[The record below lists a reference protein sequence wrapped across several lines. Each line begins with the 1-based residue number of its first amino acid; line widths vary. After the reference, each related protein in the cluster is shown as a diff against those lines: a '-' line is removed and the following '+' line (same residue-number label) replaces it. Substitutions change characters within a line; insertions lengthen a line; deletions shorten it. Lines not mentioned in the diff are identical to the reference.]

1 MDTEM
6 SKSLNLNQ
14 TRELTQSNTINE
26 ESRTV
31 EIAFMSET
39 PVEREINGQI
49 YNEILLTTPLNVDL
63 SRLNNGAALLFNH
76 DYDQHIGRVISARID
91 EDKVGRALVKFS
103 SVGLGDEKWRMVQ
116 EGILTKVSCGYQISD
131 YYFEGNNLYVTSVLI
146 TELSMVSVPADD
158 HVGIGRSLNREVEIN
173 NMDVKS
179 MDDEIKSEVE
189 QEHIESVQDVP
200 EEVANVQPEKTEAES
215 DEVLELER
223 KLDEAKRAFEK
234 EIKVRELQNELNKV
248 EAERADSERKA
259 EIQSIAKV
267 FNVDCTEALNST
279 VTVEEFKR
287 NLNKPTDE
295 KLNENNVK
303 DNENMSISVV
313 EALVRSLKG
322 DKDALNDFEQ
332 GQRGYV
338 LPNAMARANATS
350 TVTAAG
356 TVEQQYASDFIR
368 PLLAETI
375 LAKMGIEVITGVTGR
390 EFTIPRFN
398 GFENDGIFRPYGEG
412 EAIGDTAAKFDSIV
426 MKPRPFAGACN
437 VTRSLLLSAPNAA
450 EYVQSVLLE
459 RTRSGL
465 ESWIVDTAATEATQ
479 VKTAVAGEISESDIL
494 GVIEKLAKA
503 NVRIRDCYAIVS
515 PSMYVKLRKTPFL
528 SNTAGV
534 ALTDGFRKDQSYLMD
549 EVPLMVS
556 TFVADDAIL
565 VGQWSHIAVASW
577 VGSTVDV
584 DDTTF
589 RTSLGVRFVNYH
601 FMDVVV
607 KHPEA
612 FVQLTLSA

>member
-103 SVGLGDEKWRMVQ
+103 SVGLGNEKWRMVQ

-248 EAERADSERKA
+248 EAERSNAERKA
-259 EIQSIAKV
+259 EIESIAKV

-287 NLNKPTDE
+287 NLNKPTGE

-303 DNENMSISVV
+303 DNEMSNSVI
-313 EALVRSLKG
+313 EAMVRSIKG
-322 DKDALNDFEQ
+322 DKEALNDFEQ

-338 LPNAMARANATS
+338 LPVDAMVRANTT

-356 TVEQQYASDFIR
+356 TIEQKYASDFIR

-375 LAKMGIEVITGVTGR
+375 LAKMGIQIITDVAGR
-390 EFTIPRFN
+390 EFTIPRLLEIGN
-398 GFENDGIFRPYGEG
+398 FRKYAEG
-412 EAIGDTAAKFDSIV
+412 EAMEEGDASFDSVV
-426 MKPRPFAGACN
+426 MKPNLFGGSCS
-437 VTRSLLLSAPNAA
+437 VTKSLLLSAPHAA
-450 EYVQSVLLE
+450 EYIQTALLAK
-459 RTRSGL
+459 TRNGL
-465 ESWIVDTAATEATQ
+465 EQWIMDQAASKATQ
-479 VKTAVAGEISESDIL
+479 VKTAVAGEISEVDIL

-503 NVRIRDCYAIVS
+503 NVRIRDCYAVVS

-534 ALTDGFRKDQSYLMD
+534 ALTDGFRNDQPYLMD

-565 VGQWSHIAVASW
+565 VGYWKDNVAVAQW
-577 VGSTVDV
+577 VGSTLDV
-584 DDTTF
+584 DDTTHRAALGIVF
-589 RTSLGVRFVNYH
+589 RNYH
-601 FMDVVV
+601 YVDVAV
-607 KHPEA
+607 KNPEG

>member
-1 MDTEM
+1 M
-6 SKSLNLNQ
+6 SKSLKLNLNQ
-14 TRELTQSNTINE
+14 TRELTQNKTINE

-49 YNEILLTTPLNVDL
+49 YNEILLTTPSNVDL

-91 EDKVGRALVKFS
+91 EDKIGRALVKFS

-116 EGILTKVSCGYQISD
+116 EEILTKVSCGYQISD

-223 KLDEAKRAFEK
+223 KLDEAKRTFEK

-248 EAERADSERKA
+248 EAERSNAERKA
-259 EIQSIAKV
+259 EIESIAKV
-267 FNVDCTEALNST
+267 FNVDCTEALNSSI
-279 VTVEEFKR
+279 TVEEFKR

-303 DNENMSISVV
+303 DNEMSNSVI
-313 EALVRSLKG
+313 EAMVRSIKG
-322 DKDALNDFEQ
+322 DKEALNDFEQ

-338 LPNAMARANATS
+338 LPVDAMVRANTT

-356 TVEQQYASDFIR
+356 TIEQKYASDFIR

-375 LAKMGIEVITGVTGR
+375 LAKMGIQIITDVAGR
-390 EFTIPRFN
+390 EFTIPRLLEIGN
-398 GFENDGIFRPYGEG
+398 FRKYAEG
-412 EAIGDTAAKFDSIV
+412 EAMEEGDASFDSVV
-426 MKPRPFAGACN
+426 MKPNLFGGSCS
-437 VTRSLLLSAPNAA
+437 VTKSLLLSAPHAA
-450 EYVQSVLLE
+450 EYIQTALLAK
-459 RTRSGL
+459 TRNGL
-465 ESWIVDTAATEATQ
+465 EQWIMDQAASKATQ
-479 VKTAVAGEISESDIL
+479 VKTAVAGEISEVDIL

-503 NVRIRDCYAIVS
+503 NVRIRDCYAVVS

-534 ALTDGFRKDQSYLMD
+534 ALTDGFRNDQPYLMD

-565 VGQWSHIAVASW
+565 VGYWKDNVAVAQW
-577 VGSTVDV
+577 VGSTLDV
-584 DDTTF
+584 DDTTHRAALGIVF
-589 RTSLGVRFVNYH
+589 RNYH
-601 FMDVVV
+601 YVDVAV
-607 KHPEA
+607 KNPEG

>member
-49 YNEILLTTPLNVDL
+49 YNEILLTTPSNVDL

-179 MDDEIKSEVE
+179 MNDEIKSEVE

-223 KLDEAKRAFEK
+223 KLDEAKRTFEK

-248 EAERADSERKA
+248 EAERLNAERKA
-259 EIQSIAKV
+259 EIESIAKV

-279 VTVEEFKR
+279 ITVEEFKR

-303 DNENMSISVV
+303 DNEMSNSVI
-313 EALVRSLKG
+313 EAMVRSIKG
-322 DKDALNDFEQ
+322 DKEALNDFEQ

-338 LPNAMARANATS
+338 LPVDAMVRANTT

-356 TVEQQYASDFIR
+356 TIEQKYASDFIR

-375 LAKMGIEVITGVTGR
+375 LAKMGIQIITDVAGR
-390 EFTIPRFN
+390 EFTIPRLLEIGN
-398 GFENDGIFRPYGEG
+398 FRKYAEG
-412 EAIGDTAAKFDSIV
+412 EAMEEGDASFDSVV
-426 MKPRPFAGACN
+426 MKPNLFGGSCS
-437 VTRSLLLSAPNAA
+437 VTKSLLLSAPHAA
-450 EYVQSVLLE
+450 EYIQTALLAK
-459 RTRSGL
+459 TRNGL
-465 ESWIVDTAATEATQ
+465 EQWIMDQAASKSTQ
-479 VKTAVAGEISESDIL
+479 VKTAVAGEISEVDIL

-503 NVRIRDCYAIVS
+503 NVRIRDCYAVVS

-534 ALTDGFRKDQSYLMD
+534 ALTDGFRNDQPYLMD

-565 VGQWSHIAVASW
+565 VGYWKDNVAVAQW
-577 VGSTVDV
+577 VGSTLDV
-584 DDTTF
+584 DDTTHRAALGIVF
-589 RTSLGVRFVNYH
+589 RNYH
-601 FMDVVV
+601 YVDVAV
-607 KHPEA
+607 KNPEG
-612 FVQLTLSA
+612 FVQLILSA

>member
-1 MDTEM
+1 M
-6 SKSLNLNQ
+6 SKSLKLNLNQ

-49 YNEILLTTPLNVDL
+49 YNEILLTTPSNVDL

-131 YYFEGNNLYVTSVLI
+131 YFFEGNNLYVTSVLI

-179 MDDEIKSEVE
+179 MDDEIKSDVE
-189 QEHIESVQDVP
+189 QEHTESVQDVP

-248 EAERADSERKA
+248 EAERSNAERKA
-259 EIQSIAKV
+259 EIESIAKV

-303 DNENMSISVV
+303 DNENMSNSVI
-313 EALVRSLKG
+313 EAMVRSIKG
-322 DKDALNDFEQ
+322 DKEALNDFEQ

-338 LPNAMARANATS
+338 LPVDAMVRANTT

-356 TVEQQYASDFIR
+356 TIEQKYASDFIR

-375 LAKMGIEVITGVTGR
+375 LAKMGIQIITDVAGR
-390 EFTIPRFN
+390 EFTIPRLLEIGN
-398 GFENDGIFRPYGEG
+398 FRKYAEG
-412 EAIGDTAAKFDSIV
+412 EAMEEGDASFDSIV
-426 MKPRPFAGACN
+426 MKPNLFGGSCS
-437 VTRSLLLSAPNAA
+437 VTKSLLLSAPHAA
-450 EYVQSVLLE
+450 EYIQTALLAK
-459 RTRSGL
+459 TRNGL
-465 ESWIVDTAATEATQ
+465 EQWIMDQAASKATQ
-479 VKTAVAGEISESDIL
+479 VKTAVAGEISEVDIL

-503 NVRIRDCYAIVS
+503 NVRIRDCYAVVS

-534 ALTDGFRKDQSYLMD
+534 ALTDGFRNDQPYLMD

-565 VGQWSHIAVASW
+565 VGYWKDNVAVAQW
-577 VGSTVDV
+577 VGSTLDV
-584 DDTTF
+584 DDTTHRAALGIVF
-589 RTSLGVRFVNYH
+589 RNYH
-601 FMDVVV
+601 YVDVAV
-607 KHPEA
+607 KNPEG